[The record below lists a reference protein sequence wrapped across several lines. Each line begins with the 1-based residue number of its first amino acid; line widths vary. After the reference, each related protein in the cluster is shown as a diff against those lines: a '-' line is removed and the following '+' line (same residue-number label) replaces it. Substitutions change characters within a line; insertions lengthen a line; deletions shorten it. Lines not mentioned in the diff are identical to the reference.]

1 MAEEVGGGSLGGV
14 LLERQCEDCFGC
26 GAVQECDDADL
37 LVDFLGIALEDS
49 IDVEEEAQ
57 GKVVVVVYDNYLR
70 LNDTV

>member
-1 MAEEVGGGSLGGV
+1 MAEKVGSGSLGGV
-14 LLERQCEDCFGC
+14 LAERQCEDGFGC
-26 GAVQECDDADL
+26 GTVQECDDADL

-57 GKVVVVVYDNYLR
+57 REVGVVVYQGYLR